1 MLALEVAREKDE
13 MHENAVFI
21 GYNGL
26 KKAETPVRPFFGCLI
41 AVGLKRIRPRVAALV
56 SNASNRICSN
66 MDEEDSGKSSGCR
79 CTSLNLVPNLM
90 RAVSKLMQAS
100 KAKMGPNTSVLPLV

>member
-26 KKAETPVRPFFGCLI
+26 KKAETPVRPFS
-41 AVGLKRIRPRVAALV
+41 AA
-56 SNASNRICSN
+56 
-66 MDEEDSGKSSGCR
+66 
-79 CTSLNLVPNLM
+79 
-90 RAVSKLMQAS
+90 
-100 KAKMGPNTSVLPLV
+100 